1 MRSFPVQYCP
11 YCGEQD
17 LRPREEHAEVELTG
31 AWECADCRSTFVVTR
46 AVAPSA
52 LTGAGQ

>member
-17 LRPREEHAEVELTG
+17 LRPRDEPDG

-46 AVAPSA
+46 SVVTSA
-52 LTGAGQ
+52 LTGAHQ

>member
-17 LRPREEHAEVELTG
+17 LRPREEHAEALTG
-31 AWECADCRSTFVVTR
+31 AWQCADCRSTFVVTP
-46 AVAPSA
+46 AGATAS
-52 LTGAGQ
+52 TGAHR

>member
-17 LRPREEHAEVELTG
+17 LRPRESPED